1 MNLNIHGNAYST
13 DFIELYAVIE
23 KMNTVVIA
31 VRYCAPRRVKIHELT
46 EALSQTPD
54 SIIAYESR
62 LRKMIDEKT
71 NIDDAK
77 HNDPG
82 RGSRRRL

>member
-1 MNLNIHGNAYST
+1 
-13 DFIELYAVIE
+13 
-23 KMNTVVIA
+23 MNTVVIA
-31 VRYCAPRRVKIHELT
+31 VRYCAPRRVIIHELT

-62 LRKMIDEKT
+62 LRKMIDEET

-82 RGSRRRL
+82 RGSKRRL